1 MFIIHSALEGA
12 VIKALSTGE
21 HEVKE
26 SFEIL
31 GERDPFCFLS
41 MQIAE
46 NKQSF
51 FEIQFAAVLQQT
63 QRKFLLR
70 NKTN

>member
-1 MFIIHSALEGA
+1 MFMIHSALEGA
-12 VIKALSTGE
+12 LKALNMGE
-21 HEVKE
+21 HEMKE

-31 GERDPFCFLS
+31 DERDPFCFLS

-51 FEIQFAAVLQQT
+51 FENQFVAVLHQT
-63 QRKFLLR
+63 QKKFVLQ